1 MENRRK
7 PCMTRPDLQCQCGLL
22 WQAVISG
29 LSFDKGNLVETG
41 KEACCNTKRAYRKVS
56 GGWYGWVPF
65 SPSSHQKA
73 RLSENGGLY
82 NKVARWH
89 QMTHTVMSCPVL
101 SLFLV
106 LSSSHSRAH
115 HFCLSLFLPFFSP
128 HLLPSFCPLHL
139 MLPPALSCE
148 LNQNLPSYPRLMV
161 HHQTECSFSL
171 VWQHPN
177 FPISCLLPSHSQCLL
192 SSPHCGWWGCAR
204 LENSGWNIY
213 SVSKGKAT
221 ACSLCNSTETAVLIA
236 PPVLTMQ
243 M

>member
-115 HFCLSLFLPFFSP
+115 HFCLSFFLPFFLSSSSAF
-128 HLLPSFCPLHL
+128 LLPPTLNASPSFVPWTEPKSSLL
-139 MLPPALSCE
+139 PQADGAPPNRVLLFLSVTASQLSDFMSPSFPFPMPAVLPPLW
-148 LNQNLPSYPRLMV
+148 LMGV
-161 HHQTECSFSL
+161 CTIGKFWL
-171 VWQHPN
+171 KY
-177 FPISCLLPSHSQCLL
+177 LQCV
-192 SSPHCGWWGCAR
+192 
-204 LENSGWNIY
+204 I
-213 SVSKGKAT
+213 GKSN
-221 ACSLCNSTETAVLIA
+221 CVQL
-236 PPVLTMQ
+236 M
-243 M
+243 